1 MSNKTYKVV
10 RNSVLGRY
18 MVASKNLKQGQL
30 IFKENPLFLGPQ
42 LNGPARCFKCLKII
56 VLSRCCYCSG
66 CDTALMCTNQCEG
79 KYHSKIECATLKSLN
94 IKGQIIME
102 NSPLIFP
109 LRCLLLRKYD
119 VETYKRLLDLEPH
132 LEARRDTAIWRR
144 HRIAVENV
152 MQEMNLLSEDDI
164 KDELIQKICGILDIN
179 TFEVRPPMSQSI
191 SILKPETQCLRG
203 LYLEAAMMAHDC
215 IPNAHLSVD
224 DNFVMSVYASIDI
237 NENEPIYFNYSN
249 ILQGNQERQQHLLE
263 GKYFSC
269 RCRRCRDPTELGT
282 EISSIVCHKCRK
294 GLLRMKEIEKDFR
307 IWQCNEC
314 QVVFKSFL
322 IELAINEARR
332 RISDIDLSDLHEM
345 ENLHNNLVMTFHP
358 NHYLMLE
365 LKQHMVALYAKLPPT
380 KNNLTKKIDLC
391 GRLLS
396 VYTKLEPGISRIRAL
411 TMYELQSAIIDLSN
425 KEYRDKELSESG
437 LLSELQ
443 RAEKILKECAKY
455 LLYEPSKSPEGRMA
469 LVALKELKYLRESIE
484 NIQKDVLINGQNE
497 RKDKKLKMT
506 KAHEENSLNH
516 KEKNGRIDDIENTS
530 QKIVNSHVE
539 YLEKNKN
546 KPKKKN
552 KKAEKI

>member
-179 TFEVRPPMSQSI
+179 TFE
-191 SILKPETQCLRG
+191 
-203 LYLEAAMMAHDC
+203 
-215 IPNAHLSVD
+215 
-224 DNFVMSVYASIDI
+224 
-237 NENEPIYFNYSN
+237 
-249 ILQGNQERQQHLLE
+249 GNQERQQHLLE